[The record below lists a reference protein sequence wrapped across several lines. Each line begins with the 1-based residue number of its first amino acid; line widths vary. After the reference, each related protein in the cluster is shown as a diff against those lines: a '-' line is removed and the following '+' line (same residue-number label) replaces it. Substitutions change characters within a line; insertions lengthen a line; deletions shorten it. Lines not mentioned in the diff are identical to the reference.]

1 MANAESRAGVTVGKG
16 STWEQPVWHARQCES
31 GACVEVAVQGES
43 VMVRSSVAPEAI
55 LTLAR
60 AEWDAFLTGARD
72 GMFDDL

>member
-1 MANAESRAGVTVGKG
+1 M
-16 STWEQPVWHARQCES
+16 
-31 GACVEVAVQGES
+31 QGEL

-72 GMFDDL
+72 GRFDDL

>member
-1 MANAESRAGVTVGKG
+1 VGKG
-16 STWEQPVWHARQCES
+16 STWEQPVWHARHCEN

-72 GMFDDL
+72 GLFDDL